1 MFGARVSRTLV
12 ASPELS
18 LLVCT
23 FCGNIA
29 QRVRKFAM
37 YAIGSVCG
45 GL

>member
-1 MFGARVSRTLV
+1 MLDARVSRTLV
-12 ASPELS
+12 ASLGLL

-37 YAIGSVCG
+37 SAIGPMH
-45 GL
+45 